1 MYIIILAAG
10 QGTRLR
16 PLTNNLPKCL
26 IEVSGKALLDWQLYA
41 ASSLDI
47 RKIGI
52 VTGYMNETVQG
63 RSATYFH
70 NPNYET
76 TNMVETLWCASSIFA
91 NKFVVSYGDIIFET
105 DVLDSIV
112 SANNH
117 PISVVVDKG
126 WQPYWER
133 RFDDVL
139 SDAET
144 LQVDT
149 DDYILSIGQKPRSIK
164 EIDGQYIGL
173 MKFQDEGV
181 DILRT
186 VYNNAKQESLEGRYP
201 LRGQRPFQNLYM
213 TDILQGII
221 DVGFPVHQVSIER
234 GWLEIDTLS
243 DLQLA
248 NSVTSVKGD
257 SLIINE

>member
-1 MYIIILAAG
+1 MYMIILAAG

-16 PLTNNLPKCL
+16 PLTDNVPKCL
-26 IEVSGKALLDWQLYA
+26 IEVNGKSLLDWQLQA
-41 ASSLDI
+41 ASSLDVSN
-47 RKIGI
+47 IGI
-52 VTGYMNETVQG
+52 VTGYMNSTVQG
-63 RSATYFH
+63 RPATYFN

-76 TNMVETLWCASSIFA
+76 TNMVETLWCASSIF
-91 NKFVVSYGDIIFET
+91 NNNVVISYGDIIFET
-105 DVLDSIV
+105 NVLDSIL
-112 SANNH
+112 SSNH

-126 WQPYWER
+126 WRPYWER
-133 RFDDVL
+133 RFDNIL

-144 LQVDT
+144 LKIDGNNQ
-149 DDYILSIGQKPRSIK
+149 IRSIGQKPKSVK

-173 MKFQDEGV
+173 MKFQDGGV

-186 VYNNAKQESLEGRYP
+186 IYNDAKKASLEGRYP

-213 TDILQGII
+213 TDMLQGII

-248 NSVTSVKGD
+248 NSVTSVIRD
-257 SLIINE
+257 RLVINE